1 MAKLAWIGALL
12 AAVATTAALHD
23 AAPAGA
29 ADRDC
34 SDFPSQRAAQ
44 NYFLAKGGPRRDPDH
59 LDSDGD
65 GTACETL
72 PCPCRYGSGGGG
84 RPARRIKARIVHV
97 VDGDTV
103 RVRAR
108 HARRRRYDVRLIGI
122 DTPEKYGGRECGSAG
137 ASRSMRRL
145 APVGLRVRL
154 LTDPS
159 QDAFDRYGRLLAYV
173 VRHRDGRDL
182 GRTQTRPRLGEGLRL
197 RAPLQAGPQ
206 LPPGGSPGPP
216 GRPRRLGALR
226 RRLPSPSVGDR
237 DPHQHLPRAV
247 EAGRAVLIADQ
258 AQGARLGHST
268 LAAAAAAEPAAQRT
282 APARIVISATRAM
295 PLQAP
300 GARVSPLPRSAGA
313 LDEVGRGDQP
323 AIAGA
328 DHRVGAAEIGAAAAK
343 ATRCAGSRPGRSRC
357 RSVSSITLASSWAS
371 ISRSAIRSEIQ
382 IVSPP
387 RLSSSCGVRSP
398 AAVG

>member
-1 MAKLAWIGALL
+1 MARLAWIAALL
-12 AAVATTAALHD
+12 AAVAATAALHD

-34 SDFPSQRAAQ
+34 SDFANQRAAQ
-44 NYFLAKGGPRRDPDH
+44 NFFLAKGGPRQDPDH

-72 PCPCRYGSGGGG
+72 PCPCRYGNGGGG

-154 LTDPS
+154 ITDPS

-182 GRTQTRPRLGEGLRL
+182 GRTQLARGWAKVYVFERPFRRVHSYR
-197 RAPLQAGPQ
+197 RAAH
-206 LPPGGSPGPP
+206 
-216 GRPRRLGALR
+216 RARR
-226 RRLPSPSVGDR
+226 D
-237 DPHQHLPRAV
+237 
-247 EAGRAVLIADQ
+247 
-258 AQGARLGHST
+258 
-268 LAAAAAAEPAAQRT
+268 
-282 APARIVISATRAM
+282 
-295 PLQAP
+295 
-300 GARVSPLPRSAGA
+300 
-313 LDEVGRGDQP
+313 GRGVW
-323 AIAGA
+323 G
-328 DHRVGAAEIGAAAAK
+328 
-343 ATRCAGSRPGRSRC
+343 RCGGDFHHP
-357 RSVSSITLASSWAS
+357 
-371 ISRSAIRSEIQ
+371 Q
-382 IVSPP
+382 
-387 RLSSSCGVRSP
+387 
-398 AAVG
+398 